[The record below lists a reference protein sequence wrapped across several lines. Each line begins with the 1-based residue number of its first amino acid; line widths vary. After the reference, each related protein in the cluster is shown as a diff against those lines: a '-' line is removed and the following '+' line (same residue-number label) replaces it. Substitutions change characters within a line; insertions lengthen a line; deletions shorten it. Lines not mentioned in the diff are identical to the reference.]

1 MANIKLTERGKLLAA
16 RLKEERQENI
26 ERNGGNYVEKT
37 WYSCYLSPGFEAP
50 TPKSA
55 INTTPKSAI
64 NTIVEEVETDETLL
78 DSILE
83 DDDEEDID
91 DDEEDEE

>member
-1 MANIKLTERGKLLAA
+1 MANIKLTERGKLLAT

-26 ERNGGNYVEKT
+26 ERNGGNYVEKP

-55 INTTPKSAI
+55 INT
-64 NTIVEEVETDETLL
+64 IVEEVETDESDETLL

>member
-26 ERNGGNYVEKT
+26 ERNGGNYVEKP
-37 WYSCYLSPGFEAP
+37 WYSCYMSPGFEAP
-50 TPKSA
+50 TPKS
-55 INTTPKSAI
+55 TI
-64 NTIVEEVETDETLL
+64 NTIVEEVEADESDETLL

-83 DDDEEDID
+83 DDDND
-91 DDEEDEE
+91 DDENEE